1 MLDLNKLQ
9 IFLIVAQEGSF
20 SAAAERLYISQSAV
34 SQHIKDLENG
44 LGRELF
50 DRGWRGVTLTSQGEI
65 LHQYARKIFEL
76 VAEAETALIDV
87 QQLPSGKIDIGAT
100 PGLSIYLAPEW
111 IAHFRADYPRLTVAL
126 KTGITA
132 QIIDDVL
139 ARRIELGFIE
149 GELDNFHHARLA
161 SLALE
166 DVEQQ
171 VIVGFKH
178 PFWDVAEIS
187 MEALQGQSFIV
198 RQPTSQSRQWLDGIL
213 EQHGITPQIGAE
225 FDNLESIKRSV
236 AVGLCLTILP
246 PYVVHD
252 EIERGL
258 LRALPV
264 QGAPFQRTLK
274 MIWDKEAHLTPVA
287 RAFLRTL
294 ATRYPALQVIDDPQN
309 TIVNSE

>member
-50 DRGWRGVTLTSQGEI
+50 ERGWRGVTLTPQGEI
-65 LHQYARKIFEL
+65 LNQYAHKIFEL
-76 VAEAETALIDV
+76 VAEAENAVMDV

-100 PGLSIYLAPEW
+100 PGLSVYLAPEW
-111 IAHFRADYPRLTVAL
+111 IAHFRASYPRLTVAL

-149 GELDNFHHARLA
+149 GELENFQHTRLA
-161 SLALE
+161 SLAFE

-178 PFWDVAEIS
+178 PFWDVAELS
-187 MEALQGQSFIV
+187 MDMLQGQSFIV
-198 RQPTSQSRQWLDGIL
+198 RQQTSQSRQWLDGIL
-213 EQHGITPQIGAE
+213 EQHGIMPQIGAE

-236 AVGLCLTILP
+236 GVGLCLTVLP
-246 PYVVHD
+246 PYVVRD

-264 QGAPFQRTLK
+264 QGAPFRRTLK

-287 RAFLRTL
+287 RAFLSIL
-294 ATRYPALQVIDDPQN
+294 ATRYPALRAIDNPHN
-309 TIVNSE
+309 AIIK